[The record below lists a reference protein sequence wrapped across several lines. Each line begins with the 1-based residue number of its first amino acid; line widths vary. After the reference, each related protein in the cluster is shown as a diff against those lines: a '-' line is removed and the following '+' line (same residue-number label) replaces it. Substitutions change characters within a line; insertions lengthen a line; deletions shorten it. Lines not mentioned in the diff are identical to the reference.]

1 MGSFIPAIGGGYA
14 YWTIGAADFFMSRAQ
29 YSVGLSY
36 FKKVYKKA

>member
-1 MGSFIPAIGGGYA
+1 MGSLIPAKSDGFA
-14 YWTIGAADFFMSRAQ
+14 YWTIGAADFFIGRAQ